1 MDAEAVVSPMRWRTL
16 DGRPGKEISESLS
29 ALRFAGNEGSVLGL
43 DDEGMRICVLILCCV
58 CVMVRMRVTDSGNS
72 G

>member
-1 MDAEAVVSPMRWRTL
+1 MDAEAVVSPTRWRTL
-16 DGRPGKEISESLS
+16 DGRPGKEVSESFS

-43 DDEGMRICVLILCCV
+43 DEGMRFDVLILCYV
-58 CVMVRMRVTDSGNS
+58 YVMVWMRVTDSGKS